1 MTGRTSRVST
11 TLRRPTRAAWASAL
25 IGAVYGIAPT
35 LGLADTSPENA
46 EPTRVCAGIGRV
58 AQDLAE
64 LKQDG
69 ASSDYAVRSVAGQLA
84 KSGLTGSH
92 VRRNYQP
99 IVAIVAQVLDNAA
112 ISSLSAQSQRLLTEA
127 LCEDT
132 TGFSDLGNIEQSLS
146 DSYHRLRACESDLGR
161 AEPLQ
166 LRQLR
171 DCVDADL
178 AEDE

>member
-25 IGAVYGIAPT
+25 IGAVCGIAPT

-84 KSGLTGSH
+84 KILEEIRRREATGAT
-92 VRRNYQP
+92 Q
-99 IVAIVAQVLDNAA
+99 D
-112 ISSLSAQSQRLLTEA
+112 TE
-127 LCEDT
+127 
-132 TGFSDLGNIEQSLS
+132 
-146 DSYHRLRACESDLGR
+146 
-161 AEPLQ
+161 
-166 LRQLR
+166 
-171 DCVDADL
+171 
-178 AEDE
+178 